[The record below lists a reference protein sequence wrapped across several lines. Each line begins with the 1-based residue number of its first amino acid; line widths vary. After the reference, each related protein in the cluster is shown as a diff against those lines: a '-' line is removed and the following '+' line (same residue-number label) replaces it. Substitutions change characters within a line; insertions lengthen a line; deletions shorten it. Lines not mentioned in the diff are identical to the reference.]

1 MKNKTDKSLFA
12 ALQHCSLTELPA
24 KDTGEDIWIKAIAKV
39 LRRDGYEYYAYAEK
53 DTLTGEPKIVKNFG
67 SIAAMVKVVEY
78 YPFSFLKAKFMPVFK
93 TKGKEERV
101 AYLSALDRKTDY
113 SKLSLKEL
121 NKTIVCLAISN
132 QLKYENNRNKKV
144 GHEEAEVE

>member
-12 ALQHCSLTELPA
+12 ALQYCSLTELPA

-53 DTLTGEPKIVKNFG
+53 DTRTGEPKIVKNFG

-132 QLKYENNRNKKV
+132 QLKYENNRAKKV
-144 GHEEAEVE
+144 GHEETEVE